1 MQNHLCVHAMQL
13 CQLGCNV
20 FAVLLAGKCF
30 QRCALARFW
39 STLAML
45 KIWAA
50 TNFCYKW
57 AYTQT
62 FAVACTTSIAAPLM
76 LHFMKFK
83 HFEHTHTHTHTH
95 TQDKICTATRTHH
108 LYEQKSQSAAGRL
121 RPQRGQRFDLHDT
134 GFETHEIGV
143 GAQRVGQV
151 DTHIYTYRVCFHISR
166 AGCTPR
172 SNHDLIYILETLRLK
187 TS

>member
-1 MQNHLCVHAMQL
+1 MCARNAALSAGLQCVCSTFGREM
-13 CQLGCNV
+13 
-20 FAVLLAGKCF
+20 F
-30 QRCALARFW
+30 
-39 STLAML
+39 STLCFSTVLVNPSYAEDLSCHQFLLQMSL
-45 KIWAA
+45 H
-50 TNFCYKW
+50 TNFCSSLYYFNCCTLD
-57 AYTQT
+57 AALHEVQT
-62 FAVACTTSIAAPLM
+62 FW
-76 LHFMKFK
+76 
-83 HFEHTHTHTHTH
+83 THTHTHTH

>member
-95 TQDKICTATRTHH
+95 TGQNMHSNTHAPSLWTKVTKCSRTSSSS
-108 LYEQKSQSAAGRL
+108 EGAALWPTWHGIWNAWDWCWR
-121 RPQRGQRFDLHDT
+121 T
-134 GFETHEIGV
+134 T
-143 GAQRVGQV
+143 
-151 DTHIYTYRVCFHISR
+151 SR
-166 AGCTPR
+166 AGWYT
-172 SNHDLIYILETLRLK
+172 HIHI
-187 TS
+187 